1 MYSDRYLGTDQH
13 SLPLARE
20 LYEVMREYPIL
31 SPHGH
36 VDPALLLENKPFA
49 DPVELLITPD
59 HYITRMLISQGVT
72 YEELSIPHADG
83 SRAVRDPR
91 EVWRILAANWRAF
104 RSTPSRVWMQ
114 EILATLFDIDEIIT
128 PERADHFYDRI
139 DERLHDSEFLPQ
151 ALFRRFGIEVL
162 ATTDGTSD
170 SLENHTA
177 LAALDLGGRVIPTF
191 RPDDVSDP
199 ERSQWSDSIEALVAS
214 SQQDCDTFAGFLEAL
229 RIRRKVFKTH
239 GATATDHGVVSAQT
253 LNLSSVEKE
262 KLFAQLLKGEIT
274 AANAATFRA
283 VMLLEH
289 ARMAADDGLVMQLH
303 PGSCRNYSKEIADR
317 YGRDRGFD
325 IPLPTNYV
333 RELQPLLDEV
343 GFNPNFRMVLFT
355 LDETAYSRELAP
367 LAGAYPSLRLG
378 PPWWFHDSLN
388 GMERWRDSVIETAGF
403 YNTVGFIDDT
413 RAFCSIP
420 VRHDVARRFDAG
432 YLAREVARHRITKIE
447 ALELAGDIAYNLSK
461 SYFHL

>member
-1 MYSDRYLGTDQH
+1 MHSDRYLGTDQR
-13 SLPLARE
+13 SLPLARK

-36 VDPALLLENKPFA
+36 VDPALLLENKAFA
-49 DPVELLITPD
+49 NPVELLITPD
-59 HYITRMLISQGVT
+59 HYITRMLMSQGIT
-72 YEELSIPHADG
+72 YEELSIPHTDG
-83 SRAVRDPR
+83 SRAAHDPR
-91 EVWRILAANWRAF
+91 EIWRILAINWRAF
-104 RSTPSRVWMQ
+104 RSTPSRIWMQ
-114 EILATLFDIDEIIT
+114 ETLASLFDIDEIIT
-128 PERADHFYDRI
+128 PERADYLYDRI
-139 DERLHDSEFLPQ
+139 NERLRDSEFLPQ

-162 ATTDGTSD
+162 ATTDSTSE
-170 SLENHTA
+170 SLENHAA
-177 LAALDLGGRVIPTF
+177 LAALDLGGRIIPTL

-199 ERSQWSDSIEALVAS
+199 ERPEWFVSIRALSLS
-214 SQQDCDTFAGFLEAL
+214 SGESCQTFASFLAAL
-229 RIRRKVFKTH
+229 QIRRAVFKAH
-239 GATATDHGVVSAQT
+239 GATATDHGVVSAQV

-262 KLFAQLLKGEIT
+262 KLFAQLLRGEISAT
-274 AANAATFRA
+274 SAATFRA

-317 YGRDRGFD
+317 YGRDQGFD
-325 IPLPTNYV
+325 IPLPTHFV

-343 GFNPNFRMVLFT
+343 GFNPNFRMLLFT
-355 LDETAYSRELAP
+355 LDETTYSRELAP
-367 LAGAYPSLRLG
+367 LAGVYPSLRVG

-388 GMERWRDSVIETAGF
+388 GMERWRDSITETAGF

-432 YLAREVARHRITKIE
+432 YLAREVARHRITEIE
-447 ALELAGDIAYNLSK
+447 ALELAGDIAYNLTK
-461 SYFHL
+461 NYFRL